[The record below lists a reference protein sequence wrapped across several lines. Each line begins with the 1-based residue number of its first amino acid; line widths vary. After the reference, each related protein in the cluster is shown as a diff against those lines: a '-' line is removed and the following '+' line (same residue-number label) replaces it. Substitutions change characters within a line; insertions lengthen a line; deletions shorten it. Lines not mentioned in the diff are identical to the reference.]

1 MDKDCHGFIAQCAGK
16 IFSEEYHARLQRA
29 RKEAAEDA
37 TLRQEEVPLTY
48 AGKKYT
54 GWMAWCEGRAPAPLI
69 LIVHNYAGLKTY
81 DKDQA
86 AYLARSGFAALA
98 VDMYGY
104 EAVPAAVR
112 IKVSRCRLARRAH
125 AVGAAAPRLTCI
137 AIVRRPAPRSDGG
150 ERRPALQPR
159 VQCDE
164 RHAAR
169 PVPHSRFALRV
180 AREGPRPPERRGG
193 GQGGRH
199 RVLLRGH
206 AHVRHCPRR
215 D

>member
-69 LIVHNYAGLKTY
+69 LIVHNYAGLKAF

-98 VDMYGY
+98 VDMYGD

-112 IKVSRCRLARRAH
+112 IKASRRCLARRA
-125 AVGAAAPRLTCI
+125 
-137 AIVRRPAPRSDGG
+137 RSGG
-150 ERRPALQPR
+150 RSTATNIY
-159 VQCDE
+159 
-164 RHAAR
+164 
-169 PVPHSRFALRV
+169 
-180 AREGPRPPERRGG
+180 RPPARAAIRR
-193 GQGGRH
+193 R
-199 RVLLRGH
+199 RTPASTSASRS
-206 AHVRHCPRR
+206 VR
-215 D
+215 